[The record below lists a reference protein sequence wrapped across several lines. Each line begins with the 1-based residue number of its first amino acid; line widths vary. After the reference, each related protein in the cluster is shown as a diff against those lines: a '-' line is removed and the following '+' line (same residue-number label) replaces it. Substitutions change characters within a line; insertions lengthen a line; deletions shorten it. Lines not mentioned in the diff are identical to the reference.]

1 MAIILLFYQVS
12 NGAIQ
17 WNIKCQKGR
26 LLYYFIKC
34 QMGRFNGILS
44 AKWGYYYYMPNGRSK
59 LLCQLG
65 RCPDHGLFA
74 FHASA

>member
-1 MAIILLFYQVS
+1 VS

-17 WNIKCQKGR
+17 WNIKCQNGQ

-44 AKWGYYYYMPNGRSK
+44 VKKGNYYIILSSAKKGMGRFNGFLSVK
-59 LLCQLG
+59 
-65 RCPDHGLFA
+65 
-74 FHASA
+74 